1 MTPMDPAFLPDIC
14 RRVRWAAMALHDGE
28 IADLSGDDVTAHVS
42 GCDGCRESIASDRR
56 VVAHL
61 ERTELRRPP
70 RDLWPEIRAALPDSG
85 NVDRR
90 AFAATAAVLVCWRA
104 AQLALDLP
112 APVING
118 LLPLA
123 AGLILLRPAIGR
135 AFSFGGGPFEVSQE
149 HAS

>member
-1 MTPMDPAFLPDIC
+1 MTPMDPASLPDVC
-14 RRVRWAAMALHDGE
+14 RRVRWAAMVLHDGE
-28 IADLSGDDVTAHVS
+28 TADLSADDVESHVS
-42 GCDGCRESIASDRR
+42 ACDGCRESIAGDRR

-61 ERTELRRPP
+61 ERTVLRRPP
-70 RDLWPEIRAALPDSG
+70 RDLWPDVRAAITG
-85 NVDRR
+85 TGIVDRR
-90 AFAATAAVLVCWRA
+90 AFAATAAVFVCWRA

-135 AFSFGGGPFEVSQE
+135 AFSFGGGAFDVSQE
-149 HAS
+149 RLS